1 MWLMKDTPSLFTDLY
16 ELTMAQVYFRK
27 QMTDTAYF
35 EVSVR
40 RLPENWGFFVMAG
53 LSEVDSYLREFR
65 FSKADIDFLRSTKL
79 FSDDFLQYIATL
91 KPDVKIRSLTEG
103 TVFFPNEPIFEVTGP
118 LICAQLLESYILNIL
133 GFSIIQAT
141 LATRIS
147 IAAKGAAVVDF
158 GLRRCQGPVA
168 SLRSARGAQIAGFRA
183 TSNMFAA
190 KELNFAPSGTMAH
203 SFVHVHESQEQSFRN
218 FTEAYGENSI
228 LLVDTYDSVE
238 GIKAAANLARELY
251 EEKDIKIRGIRIDS
265 GDLVKLSNFARRHF
279 QEKGVPFLKI
289 FVSGDL
295 DEFKIDDLL
304 KQGGQIDGFGIGTR
318 FAVSRFAPAIEII
331 YKIVQ
336 YGSKGVFKSSPGKE
350 TRPGRKTIIRIT
362 RTRFTSNTSTGKG
375 KYYERDII
383 CRFPQS
389 GVPPLQPQPSNAGS
403 RSKPA
408 VGGDDLLKPFAR
420 TCAARTENAGT
431 GESVEQIQTIQ
442 KRLATELSLLDD
454 SIKAIR
460 NPEKYHVEFA

>member
-27 QMTDTAYF
+27 QMTGTAYF

-65 FSKADIDFLRSTKL
+65 FSKADINFLRSTKL
-79 FSDDFLQYIATL
+79 FSDDFLQFLATL

-203 SFVHVHESQEQSFRN
+203 SFVHVHESEEQSFRN

-238 GIKAAANLARELY
+238 GIKAAANLARELH

-304 KQGGQIDGFGIGTR
+304 EQGGQIDGFGIGTR

-336 YGSKGVFKSSPGKE
+336 YGSKGVFKSSPGKQ
-350 TRPGRKTIIRIT
+350 TRPGRKTIIRI
-362 RTRFTSNTSTGKG
+362 RS
-375 KYYERDII
+375 
-383 CRFPQS
+383 
-389 GVPPLQPQPSNAGS
+389 QPSNAGS

-408 VGGDDLLKPFAR
+408 VGGDDLLKPF
-420 TCAARTENAGT
+420 
-431 GESVEQIQTIQ
+431 ESVEQIQTIQ

-454 SIKAIR
+454 SVKAIR

>member
-79 FSDDFLQYIATL
+79 FSDDFLQFLATL

-295 DEFKIDDLL
+295 DEFKINDLL
-304 KQGGQIDGFGIGTR
+304 EQGGQIDGFGIGTR
-318 FAVSRFAPAIEII
+318 FAVSRFCPAIEII

-336 YGSKGVFKSSPGKE
+336 YGSKGVFKTSPGKQ
-350 TRPGRKTIIRIT
+350 TRPGRKTIIRI
-362 RTRFTSNTSTGKG
+362 KG

-383 CRFPQS
+383 SPRPS
-389 GVPPLQPQPSNAGS
+389 DGRVSPLQSSTNLTSFPTLKYPES
-403 RSKPA
+403 RNRL
-408 VGGDDLLKPFAR
+408 VLDDLLKPF
-420 TCAARTENAGT
+420 
-431 GESVEQIQTIQ
+431 ESVEQIQTIQ

-460 NPEKYHVEFA
+460 NPKKYHVEFA

>member
-27 QMTDTAYF
+27 QITDTAYF

-65 FSKADIDFLRSTKL
+65 FSKADINFLRSTKL
-79 FSDDFLQYIATL
+79 FSDDFLQFLATL

-190 KELNFAPSGTMAH
+190 KELNFALSGTMAH

-238 GIKAAANLARELY
+238 GIKAAANLARQLH
-251 EEKDIKIRGIRIDS
+251 EEKDIKIRGVRIDS

-279 QEKGVPFLKI
+279 QEKGVSFLKI

-304 KQGGQIDGFGIGTR
+304 EQGGQIDGFGIGTR

-336 YGSKGVFKSSPGKE
+336 YGSKGVFKTSPGKQ
-350 TRPGRKTIIRIT
+350 TRPGRKRIIRI
-362 RTRFTSNTSTGKG
+362 KG

-383 CRFPQS
+383 S
-389 GVPPLQPQPSNAGS
+389 PLQNLKSQISNFKLRNAGS

-408 VGGDDLLKPFAR
+408 VGGDDLLKPFVI
-420 TCAARTENAGT
+420 GT
-431 GESVEQIQTIQ
+431 PFGESVEPIQTIQ

-460 NPEKYHVEFA
+460 NPEKYLVEFT

>member
-27 QMTDTAYF
+27 QMTGTAYY

-65 FSKADIDFLRSTKL
+65 FSKTDVNFLRSTKL
-79 FSDDFLQYIATL
+79 FSDDFLQFLATL

-238 GIKAAANLARELY
+238 GIKAAANLARQLSRRAGK
-251 EEKDIKIRGIRIDS
+251 EKGIKIRGVRIDS

-279 QEKGVPFLKI
+279 QEKGVSFLKI

-304 KQGGQIDGFGIGTR
+304 EQGGQIDGFGIGTR

-336 YGSKGVFKSSPGKE
+336 YGSKGVFKTSPGKQ
-350 TRPGRKTIIRIT
+350 TRPGRKTIIRI
-362 RTRFTSNTSTGKG
+362 KG
-375 KYYERDII
+375 KYYERDNI
-383 CRFPQS
+383 S
-389 GVPPLQPQPSNAGS
+389 PLQPP
-403 RSKPA
+403 PA
-408 VGGDDLLKPFAR
+408 TSGDDLLKTF
-420 TCAARTENAGT
+420 
-431 GESVEQIQTIQ
+431 ESISSRLQAVEQIQTIQ

>member
-27 QMTDTAYF
+27 QMTGTAYF

-65 FSKADIDFLRSTKL
+65 FSKTDVNFLRSTKL
-79 FSDDFLQYIATL
+79 FSDDFLQFLATL

-203 SFVHVHESQEQSFRN
+203 SFVHVHDSQEQSFRN

-238 GIKAAANLARELY
+238 GIKAAANLARQVH
-251 EEKDIKIRGIRIDS
+251 EEKGIKIRGVRIDS

-279 QEKGVPFLKI
+279 QEKGVSFLKI

-295 DEFKIDDLL
+295 DEFKIDNLL

-336 YGSKGVFKSSPGKE
+336 YGSKGVFKTSPGKQ

-362 RTRFTSNTSTGKG
+362 RTRVTRETGTSKG

-383 CRFPQS
+383 S
-389 GVPPLQPQPSNAGS
+389 PLQPSTNLTSFPTLKYPES
-403 RSKPA
+403 RNRL
-408 VGGDDLLKPFAR
+408 VLGDLLKTF
-420 TCAARTENAGT
+420 
-431 GESVEQIQTIQ
+431 ESISGRLQAVEQIQTIQ

>member
-1 MWLMKDTPSLFTDLY
+1 
-16 ELTMAQVYFRK
+16 
-27 QMTDTAYF
+27 
-35 EVSVR
+35 
-40 RLPENWGFFVMAG
+40 
-53 LSEVDSYLREFR
+53 
-65 FSKADIDFLRSTKL
+65 
-79 FSDDFLQYIATL
+79 
-91 KPDVKIRSLTEG
+91 
-103 TVFFPNEPIFEVTGP
+103 
-118 LICAQLLESYILNIL
+118 
-133 GFSIIQAT
+133 
-141 LATRIS
+141 
-147 IAAKGAAVVDF
+147 
-158 GLRRCQGPVA
+158 
-168 SLRSARGAQIAGFRA
+168 
-183 TSNMFAA
+183 MFAA

-238 GIKAAANLARELY
+238 GIKEAANLARQLSRRAGK
-251 EEKDIKIRGIRIDS
+251 EKGIKIRGIRIDS

-279 QEKGVPFLKI
+279 QEKGVSFLKI

-304 KQGGQIDGFGIGTR
+304 EQGGQIDGFGIGTR

-336 YGSKGVFKSSPGKE
+336 YGSKGVFKTSPGKQ
-350 TRPGRKTIIRIT
+350 TRPGRKTIIRI
-362 RTRFTSNTSTGKG
+362 KG

-383 CRFPQS
+383 S
-389 GVPPLQPQPSNAGS
+389 PLQNLKSQISNFKLRNAGS

-408 VGGDDLLKPFAR
+408 VGGDDLLKPFVI
-420 TCAARTENAGT
+420 GT
-431 GESVEQIQTIQ
+431 PFGESVEPIQTIQ

-460 NPEKYHVEFA
+460 NPEKYLVEFT

>member
-27 QMTDTAYF
+27 QMTGTAYF

-79 FSDDFLQYIATL
+79 FSDDFLQFLATL

-218 FTEAYGENSI
+218 FTETYGENSI

-238 GIKAAANLARELY
+238 GIKAAANLARQLSRRAGK
-251 EEKDIKIRGIRIDS
+251 EKDIKIRGIRIDS

-304 KQGGQIDGFGIGTR
+304 EQGGQIDGFGIGTR

-336 YGSKGVFKSSPGKE
+336 YGSKGVFKTSPGKQ
-350 TRPGRKTIIRIT
+350 TRPGRKTIIRI
-362 RTRFTSNTSTGKG
+362 KG

-383 CRFPQS
+383 S
-389 GVPPLQPQPSNAGS
+389 PLQPSTNCS
-403 RSKPA
+403 RSGA
-408 VGGDDLLKPFAR
+408 ADHRGVECITVGQLVLDDLLKPF
-420 TCAARTENAGT
+420 
-431 GESVEQIQTIQ
+431 ESVVLGTPYGEQMQTIQ

-460 NPEKYHVEFA
+460 NPEKYHVEFT

>member
-65 FSKADIDFLRSTKL
+65 FSKADINFLRSTKL
-79 FSDDFLQYIATL
+79 FSDDFLQFLATL
-91 KPDVKIRSLTEG
+91 KPDIKIRSLTEG
-103 TVFFPNEPIFEVTGP
+103 TVFFPNEPIFEVAGP

-168 SLRSARGAQIAGFRA
+168 SLRSARGAQMAGFRA

-279 QEKGVPFLKI
+279 REKGVPFLKI

-336 YGSKGVFKSSPGKE
+336 YGSKGVFKTSPGKQ
-350 TRPGRKTIIRIT
+350 TRPGRKTIIRIKPV
-362 RTRFTSNTSTGKG
+362 RRPDGG

-383 CRFPQS
+383 S
-389 GVPPLQPQPSNAGS
+389 PLQSQPSNAGS
-403 RSKPA
+403 RSKPT
-408 VGGDDLLKPFAR
+408 VGGDDLLKPFAL
-420 TCAARTENAGT
+420 GT
-431 GESVEQIQTIQ
+431 PFGESVEQIQTIQ

>member
-27 QMTDTAYF
+27 QMTGTAYF

-79 FSDDFLQYIATL
+79 FSDDFLQFLATL

-238 GIKAAANLARELY
+238 GIKAAANLARQLSRRAGK
-251 EEKDIKIRGIRIDS
+251 EKDIKIRGIRIDS

-304 KQGGQIDGFGIGTR
+304 EQGGQIDGFGIGTR

-336 YGSKGVFKSSPGKE
+336 YGSKGVFKNSPGKQ

-362 RTRFTSNTSTGKG
+362 RTRVTRETGTSKG

-383 CRFPQS
+383 S
-389 GVPPLQPQPSNAGS
+389 PLQPP
-403 RSKPA
+403 PA
-408 VGGDDLLKPFAR
+408 TSGGDLLKPF
-420 TCAARTENAGT
+420 
-431 GESVEQIQTIQ
+431 ESVEQIQTIQ

>member
-16 ELTMAQVYFRK
+16 ELTMAQVYFKK

-65 FSKADIDFLRSTKL
+65 FSKADINFLRSTKL
-79 FSDDFLQYIATL
+79 FSDDFLQFLATL

-238 GIKAAANLARELY
+238 GIKAAANLARQFH

-279 QEKGVPFLKI
+279 QEKGVSFLKI

-336 YGSKGVFKSSPGKE
+336 YGSKGVFKSSPGKQ
-350 TRPGRKTIIRIT
+350 TRPGRKTIIRI
-362 RTRFTSNTSTGKG
+362 KG

-383 CRFPQS
+383 S
-389 GVPPLQPQPSNAGS
+389 PLQSQPSNTGS

-408 VGGDDLLKPFAR
+408 VGGDDLLKPFVI
-420 TCAARTENAGT
+420 GT
-431 GESVEQIQTIQ
+431 PFGESVEQSFDSAQDGEPVEPIQTIQ
-442 KRLATELSLLDD
+442 ERLATELSLLDD

-460 NPEKYHVEFA
+460 NPEKYHVEFALE